1 LLLVEMLLIPGF
13 GVAGVSG
20 IGIILWGLY
29 ELLLP
34 DVPVGQEI
42 HSMAL
47 TGLTIGIVGGII
59 GLVLL
64 FKLMTKTEFWQKL
77 TSPAVQEKN
86 EGYNSSIGLENLVG
100 QQGVADT
107 DLRPSGWINVSNQR
121 IFVVTE
127 GSYIDKQEN
136 VKILSVD
143 GNRVLVRKINQ
154 E

>member
-1 LLLVEMLLIPGF
+1 MR
-13 GVAGVSG
+13 A
-20 IGIILWGLY
+20 IIL
-29 ELLLP
+29 P
-34 DVPVGQEI
+34 
-42 HSMAL
+42 
-47 TGLTIGIVGGII
+47 
-59 GLVLL
+59 
-64 FKLMTKTEFWQKL
+64 
-77 TSPAVQEKN
+77 
-86 EGYNSSIGLENLVG
+86 IGLENLVG